1 MTDSANNYNHLSEE
15 IAEIASQMKPEWL
28 TFANSWIQSG
38 NKLESYREAYRG
50 AESYNGTKAS
60 ACKLSNKPLVV
71 KYVKAVKSQI
81 AKNNLMSIEEVQQEV
96 LKRAFADMTDFLGW
110 NVQVDEEGNETFVPV
125 IKKSSDELTPEQR
138 RLIKGVTLTKQGPK
152 FEVADQRGYMDMYIK
167 MVGGYAPEKKEITGN
182 GGGALEM
189 VITDLSTDELED
201 ELKNLGIDD
210 ESNRGE

>member
-1 MTDSANNYNHLSEE
+1 MTDSAKDYEDLSDE
-15 IAEIASQMKPEWL
+15 IAEIAAQMKPEWL
-28 TFANSWIQSG
+28 TFANSYIQSG
-38 NKLESYREAYRG
+38 NKLESYREAYSG

-71 KYVKAVKSQI
+71 KYIKAVKSQV

-110 NVQVDEEGNETFVPV
+110 NVQVDEEGNETFIPI

-152 FEVADQRGYMDMYIK
+152 FEMADQRGYMDMYIK
-167 MVGGYAPEKKEITGN
+167 MVGGYAPEKVANTDSQGN
-182 GGGALEM
+182 
-189 VITDLSTDELED
+189 DLPQ
-201 ELKNLGIDD
+201 GIQIEVVAANGKA
-210 ESNRGE
+210 ESGE